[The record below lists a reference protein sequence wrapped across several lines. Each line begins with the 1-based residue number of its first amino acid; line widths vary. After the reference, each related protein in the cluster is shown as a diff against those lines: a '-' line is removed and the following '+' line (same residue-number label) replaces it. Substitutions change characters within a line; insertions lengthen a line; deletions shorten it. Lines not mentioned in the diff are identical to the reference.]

1 VRGENRNRE
10 GETKETGGRRER
22 KTQKK
27 KQRGAVGKESYRGRR
42 KEKGEPPLVFLSTAA
57 TTPPLRREYR
67 STGKK
72 KTEAHASA

>member
-10 GETKETGGRRER
+10 GETIETGGRRER
-22 KTQKK
+22 KTQK

-67 STGKK
+67 STTKKK

>member
-1 VRGENRNRE
+1 
-10 GETKETGGRRER
+10 
-22 KTQKK
+22 
-27 KQRGAVGKESYRGRR
+27 VGKESYRGRR